1 MASETG
7 RVISCITRPDRF
19 GTVAAAGIKHVEVA
33 LPSPDQ
39 APALKADAAAHG
51 LAISSVQVRLDLQ
64 RETDLAEID
73 RSFQT
78 VRDLG
83 AAIVFTSVHADDADL
98 ETAYR
103 RLRQIGDVAARHGLT
118 VALETHPN
126 LVSSGE
132 VARRTMESVA
142 HPSIRVNYDTANV
155 HYYNHGV
162 DSVAE
167 LRKALPHVA
176 AVHLKDSKGLYE
188 SFDFPPVG
196 QGIVDFPAIFRLL
209 DEAGF
214 KGPATL
220 EIEFLRHPDPEVEFT
235 RVLRES
241 VAYLRKIG
249 ELA

>member
-7 RVISCITRPDRF
+7 RIISCITRPDRF
-19 GTVAAAGIKHVEVA
+19 GVVAAAGIRHVEVP

-51 LAISSVQVRLDLQ
+51 LTISSVQVRFGLQ
-64 RETDLAEID
+64 SEPDLAEID

-83 AAIVFTSVHADDADL
+83 AAIVFTSVHGDDADL

-103 RLRQIGDVAARHGLT
+103 RLRLVGDVAARHGLT
-118 VALETHPN
+118 IAIETHPN
-126 LVSSGE
+126 LASNGE
-132 VARRTMESVA
+132 VARGTIEAVA

-167 LRKALPHVA
+167 LRRALPYVA

-196 QGIVDFPAIFRLL
+196 QGIVDFPAVFRLL
-209 DEAGF
+209 DGAGF
-214 KGPATL
+214 NGPATL
-220 EIEFLRHPDPEVEFT
+220 EIEFLQHPDPEGEFA

-241 VAYLRKIG
+241 VAYLRETG